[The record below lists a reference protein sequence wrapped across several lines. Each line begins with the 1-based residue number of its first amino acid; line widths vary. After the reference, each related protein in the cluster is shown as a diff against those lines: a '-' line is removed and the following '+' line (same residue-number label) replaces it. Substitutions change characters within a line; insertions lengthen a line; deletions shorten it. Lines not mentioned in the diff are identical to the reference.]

1 MTYQS
6 IVSEIARMPL
16 REQLMLLE
24 TITRLVRVKAALS
37 DKPKIISPMKLT
49 RGMLKPNGVVP
60 TDKEL
65 KDDYVNYLLKKYL

>member
-24 TITRLVRVKAALS
+24 TITRLVRVRAAS
-37 DKPKIISPMKLT
+37 NDKPKRIPSIKLT
-49 RGMLKPNGVVP
+49 RGMLKPNGVIP